1 MKVSITY
8 MFNNVAILLTSCAFL
23 MPAIQ
28 HVCVCVCVCISYLVV
43 YYRYGYKQTWEDATV
58 WERSL
63 LYKKKKSIQF
73 PHRFMM

>member
-1 MKVSITY
+1 M
-8 MFNNVAILLTSCAFL
+8 AILLTSCAFL

-28 HVCVCVCVCISYLVV
+28 HVCVCVCKCVCVYIYIYISYIVV

-63 LYKKKKSIQF
+63 LYKKKKNQYNF
-73 PHRFMM
+73 PTDS